1 MTLTAAAA
9 APASP
14 EQIIVHALSVCILSS
29 EKTGVW
35 AVEGQEHNN
44 AGPYLGMLNL
54 QSSS

>member
-35 AVEGQEHNN
+35 AAGGGEHNN
-44 AGPYLGMLNL
+44 AGPYMCMLNL
-54 QSSS
+54 